1 MSGPQYIF
9 LMLTVV
15 VTWGSFVESSSA
27 PGYRLTTGR
36 FVLAL
41 ALPLAMA
48 ALCVLLPWSEWTL
61 PAAPRWLGL
70 LSPLLLPVAILALI
84 TVPPAFVFLIVLWVS
99 SATTGE
105 TRAFLRSLP
114 HRIFKRKSK

>member
-9 LMLTVV
+9 LILTAI
-15 VTWGSFVESSSA
+15 VTWGSLVESTA
-27 PGYRLTTGR
+27 HPGYKLTVGR
-36 FVLAL
+36 FALAL

-48 ALCVLLPWSEWTL
+48 ALCVLLPWSEWM
-61 PAAPRWLGL
+61 PVAPRWLGL

-84 TVPPAFVFLIVLWVS
+84 TVPPGFVFLIVLWVS

-105 TRAFLRSLP
+105 VRALLRSPP
-114 HRIFKRKSK
+114 HRIFKRGAK